1 MSVRFDQGGSVG
13 STTYFPNYNL
23 PYTLMFWWQPNM
35 SLPPAAT
42 FYLFAIRRDS
52 SQIERIH
59 WVASEG
65 APKFQINTNAIG
77 FSGLGTTDVW
87 QHVAVVRESTTS
99 CKVYVDGVLA
109 VTNTTDVG
117 SRGAATNWSIG
128 FAFAGGTD
136 VNNSRFADCKVWS
149 TALTVGEIGA
159 EMPVQAPV
167 KTSDLW
173 GYYPLTVHT
182 DLNDYSG
189 NGRHLTGYG
198 TLTTED
204 DPPLVKSSGGGTLTP
219 TVWAN
224 KWALEALTI

>member
-13 STTYFPNYNL
+13 SSTYFPNYNL
-23 PYTLMFWWQPNM
+23 PYTVMLWWQPNM

-42 FYLFAIRRDS
+42 FFLFAIRYDS
-52 SQIERIH
+52 SETDRVI
-59 WVASEG
+59 WTASEST
-65 APKFQINTNAIG
+65 PRLQVNTNPVG
-77 FSGLGTTDVW
+77 FGGLGTTDVW
-87 QHVAVVRESTTS
+87 QHVAMVRESTTS

-109 VTNTTDVG
+109 ITNT
-117 SRGAATNWSIG
+117 SSIFLRSAATNWSIG
-128 FAFAGGTD
+128 FAVAGGTD

-149 TALTVGEIGA
+149 TALTVGEIET
-159 EMPVQAPV
+159 EMPTQAPV
-167 KTSDLW
+167 KTSNLW
-173 GYYPLTVHT
+173 GYYPLSVHT
-182 DLNDYSG
+182 DLDDYSG